1 MPLDHLALVLSLFL
15 ALDHSVDVVIQIFFL
30 LDIRR
35 VLDNLVVIDVESA
48 QIHLKRSLTV
58 QSFLQILLNLV
69 IQKSVDWVV
78 EEIVPVNSFLRVNDE
93 HLSEN
98 IFRFLGDI
106 INFLRNIQWLILNSL
121 YELNHV
127 CGSEGRL
134 PE

>member
-1 MPLDHLALVLSLFL
+1 M
-15 ALDHSVDVVIQIFFL
+15 
-30 LDIRR
+30 
-35 VLDNLVVIDVESA
+35 LDNFVVIDVESA